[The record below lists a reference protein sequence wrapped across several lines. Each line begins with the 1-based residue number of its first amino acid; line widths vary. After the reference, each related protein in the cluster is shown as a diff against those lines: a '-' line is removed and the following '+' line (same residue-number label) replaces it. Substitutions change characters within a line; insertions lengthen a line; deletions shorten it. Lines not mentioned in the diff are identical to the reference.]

1 MKITLLTGRTFDLA
15 AELGMEIKVLKS
27 PLAKRLTLR
36 IDDKNRIP
44 VLTIPRY
51 CSARKAVEFVDSHR
65 DWIQNMLA
73 RLPAA
78 ACFENGECITLMGQK
93 VIIMHRP
100 GQRGAVIKDGFL
112 IVGGE
117 PEFLHRRVCD
127 FIKKYAAKELYKR
140 SCTKAKQIGCSVRR
154 VTLKDTKSRWG
165 SCSSRQNINY
175 NWRIVLAPAHVIDYL
190 VCHEVAHLAHQDH
203 SPAFWECV
211 ASLCPDYEDGR
222 RWLKIRGKE
231 LYRYL

>member
-1 MKITLLTGRTFDLA
+1 MKITLLTGRTFDIA

-78 ACFENGECITLMGQK
+78 GCFENGESITLMGQK
-93 VIIMHRP
+93 IIIMHRP
-100 GQRGAVIKDGFL
+100 GQRGTVIKDGFL

-127 FIKKYAAKELYKR
+127 FIKKYAAKELYKL
-140 SCTKAKQIGCSVRR
+140 SCAKAKQIGCSVRR

-165 SCSSRQNINY
+165 SCSSQSNINY
-175 NWRIVLAPAHVIDYL
+175 NWRIILAPAHVIDYL
-190 VCHEVAHLAHQDH
+190 VCHEVSHLAHQDH
-203 SPAFWECV
+203 SPAFWNCV

-231 LYRYL
+231 LYRWQ